1 MLSPLRRL
9 AFQLFW
15 HLHRLAYRLLG
26 ARATGDDAL
35 VLRTVGRNSAE
46 PRETLLSYLPDGER
60 YVVIGSN
67 AGADRHPA
75 WWLNLQAR
83 PYAEIELRGRAVPVR
98 AGEAE
103 GAERERLWARIV
115 EWNASYAD
123 YARRTER
130 RIPVVIL
137 EPAKL
142 GEGRMDG
149 AKPPMESSGGR
160 PLGR

>member
-1 MLSPLRRL
+1 MLARLRRL

-35 VLRTVGRNSAE
+35 VLRTVGRKSGE
-46 PRETLLSYLPDGER
+46 PRETLLNYLPDGER

-75 WWLNLQAR
+75 WWLNLQVR
-83 PYAEIELRGRAVPVR
+83 PDAEVEVRGRALRVR
-98 AGEAE
+98 AREAE
-103 GAERERLWARIV
+103 GPQRERLWARVV
-115 EWNASYAD
+115 EWNGSYAE

-137 EPAKL
+137 EPA
-142 GEGRMDG
+142 E
-149 AKPPMESSGGR
+149 
-160 PLGR
+160 